1 MAFTA
6 AELTNIANGAMDFF
20 VKGPTFANYIQEKP
34 LLNAM
39 LAKQK
44 TFPGGKD
51 NISLPVQFGA
61 DTTSFQGYTHNDT
74 VGYTNPA
81 NIKRALYPWK
91 ELHAGI
97 SLTLTELKKDGISVV
112 DSLNSARTSEHS
124 ERELTAL
131 TGLLENKLEDMA
143 QAWAISFDKMLH
155 QDGTQDAK
163 QIAGIASMITADG
176 VTGLAPTT
184 GVVGGLD
191 RATIALWRNRA
202 ATGAGKVAASA
213 AGQTLSKFLR
223 SEARQLRRY
232 GGKPDLILAGSS
244 FIDALELEIAEKGIY
259 TQSGFSKGSTDIG
272 IADITMRGIGKVVY
286 DPTMDDLGM
295 AKKCYFIDTSN
306 LYLNVMDGEDRKTHN
321 PARPATQYVL
331 YRAMTYTGGL
341 AARQLN
347 GCALYEV
354 A

>member
-1 MAFTA
+1 
-6 AELTNIANGAMDFF
+6 
-20 VKGPTFANYIQEKP
+20 
-34 LLNAM
+34 
-39 LAKQK
+39 
-44 TFPGGKD
+44 
-51 NISLPVQFGA
+51 VQFGA

-81 NIKRALYPWK
+81 NLKRAVFPWK

-112 DSLNSARTSEHS
+112 DSLNGARTSEHS

-131 TGLLENKLEDMA
+131 TGLLENKLNDMA

-163 QIAGIASMITADG
+163 QIAGIASMISQDG
-176 VTGLAPTT
+176 TTGLAPAT
-184 GVVGGLD
+184 GTVGGID
-191 RATIALWRNRA
+191 RATVALWRNRA
-202 ATGAGKVAASA
+202 AAGAAKITASA
-213 AGQTLSKFLR
+213 ANQTLTKFLR
-223 SEARQLRRY
+223 SEVRQLRRY
-232 GGKPDLILAGSS
+232 GGKPDLILAGSA
-244 FIDALELEIAEKGIY
+244 FIDAIEMEIAD
-259 TQSGFSKGSTDIG
+259 KGSYSQTGFAKSATDIG
-272 IADITMRGIGKVVY
+272 IADIMMRGVGKVVY
-286 DPTMDDLGM
+286 DPTMDDLSLS
-295 AKKCYFIDTSN
+295 KKCYFIDTSN
-306 LYLNVMDGEDRKTHN
+306 VYLNVMDGEDRKTHN

-347 GCALYEV
+347 GCGVYEV